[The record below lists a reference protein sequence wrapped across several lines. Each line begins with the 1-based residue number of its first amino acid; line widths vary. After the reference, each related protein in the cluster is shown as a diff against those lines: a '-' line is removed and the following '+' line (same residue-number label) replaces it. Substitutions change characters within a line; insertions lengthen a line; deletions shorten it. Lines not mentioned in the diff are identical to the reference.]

1 MAHVA
6 LKNSHKEYET
16 LDYMIRAKLYKQL
29 CSGNMNISTLYDDEK
44 YKLSNICC
52 CYCGCT
58 EHLTLDHLVPKFSGG
73 EDSGDN
79 IVYACKACN
88 SSKNKHDLIVWV
100 EKRNDFPP
108 IIVLRRYL
116 KLAFKY
122 FESTEIL
129 DLPIVELIKHVDI
142 FRIDLLPYEFPKPIL
157 LKL

>member
-1 MAHVA
+1 MKKKEFRTIREYFYWCYSNMAMAHVA

-73 EDSGDN
+73 EDS
-79 IVYACKACN
+79 
-88 SSKNKHDLIVWV
+88 
-100 EKRNDFPP
+100 
-108 IIVLRRYL
+108 
-116 KLAFKY
+116 
-122 FESTEIL
+122 
-129 DLPIVELIKHVDI
+129 
-142 FRIDLLPYEFPKPIL
+142 
-157 LKL
+157 